1 MMDFL
6 DIYEKNVKPQLQPVV
21 VEEQQKDET
30 ELFKVEDKKEEPKP
44 PTFSDFD
51 ENALIEKISAKILES
66 LNIQQQN
73 KEELNE

>member
-21 VEEQQKDET
+21 EEPQKNDS
-30 ELFKVEDKKEEPKP
+30 ELFKVEEKKEEQKP
-44 PTFSDFD
+44 LTFSDFD

>member
-6 DIYEKNVKPQLQPVV
+6 DIYEKNVKPQLQPVL
-21 VEEQQKDET
+21 VEEPQKNDS
-30 ELFKVEDKKEEPKP
+30 ELFKVEEKEEPKP

-51 ENALIEKISAKILES
+51 ENALIEKISAKILGS
-66 LNIQQQN
+66 LNIQQN

>member
-1 MMDFL
+1 MMDFF
-6 DIYEKNVKPQLQPVV
+6 DIYEKNVRPELQPVV
-21 VEEQQKDET
+21 VEEPQKSDN
-30 ELFKVEDKKEEPKP
+30 ELFKVEEKEEPKP

-73 KEELNE
+73 KEE

>member
-1 MMDFL
+1 MMDFFFFF
-6 DIYEKNVKPQLQPVV
+6 EKNVKPELQPVV
-21 VEEQQKDET
+21 EEPQKNVS
-30 ELFKVEDKKEEPKP
+30 ELFKVEEKEEPKP

-73 KEELNE
+73 KEE

>member
-21 VEEQQKDET
+21 VEEPQKDET
-30 ELFKVEDKKEEPKP
+30 ELFKVEEKKEEQKP

-66 LNIQQQN
+66 LNIQHQN
-73 KEELNE
+73 KGE

>member
-6 DIYEKNVKPQLQPVV
+6 DVYEKNVKPELQPVV
-21 VEEQQKDET
+21 VEEPQKNEN
-30 ELFKVEDKKEEPKP
+30 ELFKVEKEEPKP

-66 LNIQQQN
+66 LNIQQN

>member
-6 DIYEKNVKPQLQPVV
+6 DIYEKNVRTELQPVV
-21 VEEQQKDET
+21 EEPQKNET
-30 ELFKVEDKKEEPKP
+30 ELFKVEEKEEPKP

>member
-6 DIYEKNVKPQLQPVV
+6 DIYEKKVKPQLQPVV
-21 VEEQQKDET
+21 VEEPQKDET
-30 ELFKVEDKKEEPKP
+30 ELFKVEKEEPKP

-73 KEELNE
+73 KED

>member
-21 VEEQQKDET
+21 VEEPQKNDN
-30 ELFKVEDKKEEPKP
+30 ELFKVEEKKEEPKP

-73 KEELNE
+73 KEE

>member
-1 MMDFL
+1 MDFL
-6 DIYEKNVKPQLQPVV
+6 DIYEKNVRTELQPVV
-21 VEEQQKDET
+21 EEPQKNDN
-30 ELFKVEDKKEEPKP
+30 ELFKVEEKEEQKP

-73 KEELNE
+73 KEE

>member
-21 VEEQQKDET
+21 EEPQKNDN
-30 ELFKVEDKKEEPKP
+30 ELFKVEEKEEQKP

-73 KEELNE
+73 KEE

>member
-6 DIYEKNVKPQLQPVV
+6 DIYEKNVKPELQPVV
-21 VEEQQKDET
+21 EEPQKNDS
-30 ELFKVEDKKEEPKP
+30 ELFKVEEKEEPKP
-44 PTFSDFD
+44 PTFSGID

-73 KEELNE
+73 KEE

>member
-21 VEEQQKDET
+21 VEEPQKDET
-30 ELFKVEDKKEEPKP
+30 ELFKVEKEEPKP

-73 KEELNE
+73 KEE

>member
-21 VEEQQKDET
+21 EEPQKNET
-30 ELFKVEDKKEEPKP
+30 ELFKVEEKEEPKP

-73 KEELNE
+73 KED

>member
-6 DIYEKNVKPQLQPVV
+6 DIYEKNVKPELKPVV
-21 VEEQQKDET
+21 VDEPQKSDN
-30 ELFKVEDKKEEPKP
+30 ELFKVEEKEEPKP

-73 KEELNE
+73 KEE

>member
-6 DIYEKNVKPQLQPVV
+6 DIYEQKVKPELQPVL
-21 VEEQQKDET
+21 VEEPPKSDN
-30 ELFKVEDKKEEPKP
+30 ELFKVEKEEPKP

-73 KEELNE
+73 KEE

>member
-6 DIYEKNVKPQLQPVV
+6 DIYEKNVKPELQPVV
-21 VEEQQKDET
+21 VEEPQKDET
-30 ELFKVEDKKEEPKP
+30 ELFKVEKEEPKP

-51 ENALIEKISAKILES
+51 ENALIEKISSKILES

-73 KEELNE
+73 KEE

>member
-21 VEEQQKDET
+21 EEPQKNDS
-30 ELFKVEDKKEEPKP
+30 ELFKVEEKEEPKP

-73 KEELNE
+73 KEE

>member
-6 DIYEKNVKPQLQPVV
+6 DIYEKNVKPELQPVV
-21 VEEQQKDET
+21 VDEPQKNEN
-30 ELFKVEDKKEEPKP
+30 ELFKVEKEEPKP
-44 PTFSDFD
+44 PTFSGID

-73 KEELNE
+73 KEE

>member
-21 VEEQQKDET
+21 VEEPQKDET
-30 ELFKVEDKKEEPKP
+30 DLFKVEKEEPKP

-73 KEELNE
+73 KEE

>member
-6 DIYEKNVKPQLQPVV
+6 DIYEKNVKPELQPVV
-21 VEEQQKDET
+21 EEPQKDET
-30 ELFKVEDKKEEPKP
+30 ELFKVEKEEPKP

-73 KEELNE
+73 KEE

>member
-6 DIYEKNVKPQLQPVV
+6 DIYEQKVKPELQPVV
-21 VEEQQKDET
+21 VEEPPKNDN
-30 ELFKVEDKKEEPKP
+30 ELFKVEEKEEPKP

-73 KEELNE
+73 KEE

>member
-6 DIYEKNVKPQLQPVV
+6 DIYEKNVKPQFQPVV
-21 VEEQQKDET
+21 VEEPQKNDS
-30 ELFKVEDKKEEPKP
+30 ELFKVEEKEEPKP

-73 KEELNE
+73 KEE

>member
-6 DIYEKNVKPQLQPVV
+6 DIYEKNVRTELQPVV
-21 VEEQQKDET
+21 EEPQKNDN
-30 ELFKVEDKKEEPKP
+30 ELFKVEEKKEEPKP

-73 KEELNE
+73 KEG